1 MRDLKQQLTH
11 DLVKK
16 LDVDLGITDKI
27 AMKTWWHNI
36 RPDGGMRLT
45 DKGYQILNQMLKLP
59 QYKIEL
65 TGINK
70 INNSVLLDLDRKIQN
85 PYYIMAKHTVPY
97 RLVLFG
103 DKEAMLIT
111 LYGDLIKFLN
121 NYSVDS
127 VQKTS

>member
-1 MRDLKQQLTH
+1 MRDFRQQLTH
-11 DLVKK
+11 NLVKK

-27 AMKTWWHNI
+27 AMKTWWYNL
-36 RPDGGMRLT
+36 RENGGMRLT
-45 DKGYQILNQMLKLP
+45 DKGYQIFNQTLKLT

-65 TGINK
+65 TSMNK

-85 PYYIMAKHTVPY
+85 PYYIMTKNTVSY
-97 RLVLFG
+97 RLILFG

-121 NYSVDS
+121 NYTIDS
-127 VQKTS
+127 VQKTN